1 MMDNYK
7 LIINEIEQTLG
18 QIPFEK
24 TERLK
29 DILLNDSSL
38 FVAAKGRS
46 GLVGQ
51 GFAMRLNQLGQKVY
65 VVGDTITP
73 SIQEK
78 DVLLVISASGTTEHL
93 QFLAK
98 KADSVGAEIVLITTT
113 DDAPIKDLS
122 SLSIQLP
129 AGTKYDEAGSRQP
142 LGTLFEQSCQLFLD
156 SMVMDLKNKL
166 NVTEKTMQ
174 DNHANLE

>member
-1 MMDNYK
+1 MDNYK

-18 QIPFEK
+18 QVPVEK

-29 DILLNDSSL
+29 DMLLNDSAL
-38 FVAAKGRS
+38 FIAAKGRS

-65 VVGDTITP
+65 VAGGTLTP

-93 QFLAK
+93 QLLAK

-129 AGTKYDEAGSRQP
+129 AGTKYDEAGSQQP
-142 LGTLFEQSCQLFLD
+142 LGTLFEQSCQIFLD
-156 SMVMDLKNKL
+156 SMVMDLKKKL

>member
-1 MMDNYK
+1 MDNYK

-18 QIPFEK
+18 QVPVEK

-29 DILLNDSSL
+29 DMLLNDSAL
-38 FVAAKGRS
+38 FIAAKGRS

-65 VVGDTITP
+65 VAGGTLTP

-93 QFLAK
+93 QLLAK

-129 AGTKYDEAGSRQP
+129 AGTKYDESGSQQP
-142 LGTLFEQSCQLFLD
+142 LGTLFEQSCQIFLD
-156 SMVMDLKNKL
+156 SMVMDLKKKL